1 MEQGQEMT
9 KEEGYG
15 ELSQSRV
22 AVWSAVGIIFFIDLL
37 NIVLSIIS
45 SVMLDAADIIPIVI
59 DLYLGINLL
68 RGKRSARKWMLIR
81 AVLGLLVWGIMAI
94 FQQDYTSLIMQAG
107 FCGAIIILLTGIS
120 TRNRIVGGIACFL
133 VLVVGG
139 VVWAVIPP
147 SAAPVESY
155 TDVSID
161 GFTVD
166 IPADWEEG
174 DLSEM
179 GVDEM
184 ISESGGT
191 FVATFYEDKS
201 GSAGLVL
208 MVLNMKRSYELQGE
222 SWDGWQQVEEGE
234 GMSKQDISVMFSS
247 DMLAEESAVF
257 REDTRMFTLG
267 NSDACEL
274 LYTVEVEGIP
284 SKVNYVFLFS
294 EEHLGIA
301 YMFYEEADWPTF
313 EECWPIIRD
322 STRLR

>member
-22 AVWSAVGIIFFIDLL
+22 AVWSAVGVIFFIDLL

-68 RGKRSARKWMLIR
+68 RGKRSARKWLLIR
-81 AVLGLLVWGIMAI
+81 VVLGLLVWGIMAI
-94 FQQDYTSLIMQAG
+94 FQQDYVGLIMQAG

-147 SAAPVESY
+147 SATPVESY
-155 TDVSID
+155 TDISID
-161 GFTVD
+161 GLIMAVPD
-166 IPADWEEG
+166 DWEEG

-179 GVDEM
+179 GLDEM
-184 ISESGGT
+184 VSESGGA
-191 FVATFYEDKS
+191 VAATFYEDKS

-208 MVLNMKRSYELQGE
+208 MVLDMKRSYELEGE
-222 SWDGWQQVEEGE
+222 SWGGWQQVEEDE
-234 GMSKQDISVMFSS
+234 GMSKQNISVMISS

-257 REDTRMFTLG
+257 REDTRVLTLG
-267 NSDACEL
+267 NSDAYEL
-274 LYTVEVEGIP
+274 LYTAEVEGIP
-284 SKVNYVFLFS
+284 SKINYVFIFG
-294 EEHLGIA
+294 EEDLGIV
-301 YMFYEEADWPTF
+301 YMFCEEAAWSTF
-313 EECWPIIRD
+313 EESWLIIRD